1 MTKQNKSILSALAL
15 VVIFA
20 AWLILQRTGAGGG
33 TPAPVLDSQGPLEDQ
48 PRGKNQDQRKR

>member
-33 TPAPVLDSQGPLEDQ
+33 TPAPVLDSPEPLEL
-48 PRGKNQDQRKR
+48 PAAREGEVLRG